1 MQEKNSL
8 RGYHILEHKGKGTLF
23 QNFLVERDGR
33 KYILKVFNRNDND
46 DTESKVEWILDKF
59 QKNDGVYNNY
69 LQKII
74 DVFHNLQQKY
84 FVVEYFEEGNILEYM
99 LNNNLSRLDLK
110 LAVKVLSDVFR
121 GISRLHEKR
130 QYHMNLRLENIYFRN
145 NMQNL
150 AVCDYRILYI
160 DKIIN
165 YYFANEYLP
174 PEMIGKGTI
183 DLKSEIWTLGVIFFV
198 LVFGQ
203 FPFVDLQEIEEYTL
217 KNNFNLKK
225 LLKDKQILDLDSD
238 PRQVPNKEFYL
249 QIQEHYEKLNNFFSK
264 IFEFMQAKRMSYIQ
278 LSQDP
283 IFTIGYLQ
291 NLQKEREIYE
301 QLGTDSFREQK
312 RKESSEVCD
321 DQPDDSTEESVQ
333 DKKYIYDMELE
344 GAKKGVEFKNSSK
357 GNISEEIDQKTIAN
371 YMNQYP
377 KNQSI
382 YVYNQQNQQ
391 AIENSQ
397 LEVSMLISYFD
408 RSKLMKDNINGI
420 NQLQYYYSVH
430 FSRHE
435 FIMQTLEQILDSH
448 NFKYKQK
455 IILKYFLTKCA
466 LHFGQD
472 SLQSEDTNQFYSD
485 ILNLWNISE
494 HKKNQKQYLSNFV
507 KKTKVD
513 LLHSYL
519 QILGVKNTQL
529 SQSDQIEVVRT
540 LSGSED
546 FKTHIKKGFRKVLS
560 NFQTSIDKIIQEKK
574 NLSEDTIAELKRFQ
588 LRLIICA
595 SANRCFIHDRLQDI
609 FPQYMS
615 EYKSYQ
621 LSSFNDWIEN
631 MNINELDQQI
641 KNIPQHFYRNR
652 N

>member
-1 MQEKNSL
+1 MQNSL

-33 KYILKVFNRNDND
+33 KYILKVFNKNDND

-59 QKNDGVYNNY
+59 QKNDGVYNNH

-84 FVVEYFEEGNILEYM
+84 FVVEYFEEGSILEYM

-110 LAVKVLSDVFR
+110 LAVKVIADVFR

-174 PEMIGKGTI
+174 PEMIGQGTI

-225 LLKDKQILDLDSD
+225 LLKDKQILDLNSD
-238 PRQVPNKEFYL
+238 PKQVPNKEFYL

-264 IFEFMQAKRMSYIQ
+264 IFEFMQVKRMSYIQ

-301 QLGTDSFREQK
+301 QLGTDRIHEQK
-312 RKESSEVCD
+312 RKESSEVGD
-321 DQPDDSTEESVQ
+321 DQQDDSTEESVQ
-333 DKKYIYDMELE
+333 DKKYIYDMELG
-344 GAKKGVEFKNSSK
+344 GAKKGVEFKNQSK
-357 GNISEEIDQKTIAN
+357 GSQGEEVDQKTILN
-371 YMNQYP
+371 YMNQI
-377 KNQSI
+377 QSGDSE
-382 YVYNQQNQQ
+382 YFYNQQNQQ
-391 AIENSQ
+391 QAIDNSQ
-397 LEVSMLISYFD
+397 LEVSMLISYFN
-408 RSKLMKDNINGI
+408 RSKLIKDNQNGI
-420 NQLQYYYSVH
+420 NQLEYYYSVH

-472 SLQSEDTNQFYSD
+472 SLQSEDINQFYSD
-485 ILNLWNISE
+485 ILKLWNISE
-494 HKKNQKQYLSNFV
+494 NKKNQKQYLSNFV

-529 SQSDQIEVVRT
+529 SQSDQVEVVRT
-540 LSGSED
+540 LSGTED
-546 FKTHIKKGFRKVLS
+546 FKTHIKKVFRKVLS
-560 NFQTSIDKIIQEKK
+560 NFQISIDKIIQENK
-574 NLSEDTIAELKRFQ
+574 NLSEDTVAELKRFQ

-609 FPQYMS
+609 FPQYMN

-621 LSSFNDWIEN
+621 LSTFNDWIEN
-631 MNINELDQQI
+631 MNINDLDQQI
-641 KNIPQHFYRNR
+641 INIPQHFYKKRN
-652 N
+652 